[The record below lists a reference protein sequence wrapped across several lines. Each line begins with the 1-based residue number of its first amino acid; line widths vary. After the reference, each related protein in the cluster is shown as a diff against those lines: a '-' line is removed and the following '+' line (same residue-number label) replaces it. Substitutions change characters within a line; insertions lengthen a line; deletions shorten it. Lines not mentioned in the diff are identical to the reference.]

1 MVTLRTHSS
10 AAGHF
15 PPRVFSPLPRRVHT
29 QHTHRAQRALG
40 THSASSRWALSCSQ
54 TFSQN
59 PPLTPI
65 PKCLFSQNGR
75 VLAPGWLGW
84 ERVPAGSEAV
94 RTTGMGAHTHTH
106 THRHKRHTHAN
117 THVHTP
123 APGHQP
129 CLRSQEF
136 PEHRAWGHRQPFH
149 GQGGWPQDDGTPS
162 PGCLLCQGGGPEP
175 RMCTGASGIHL
186 PLLLLRGVR
195 AALRGGRVG
204 VQNSS
209 GMGAGANGTGQ
220 PANCPG
226 PRAEQES
233 KIWTPPHFSNP
244 GAQPGRRESGL
255 GGDGEG

>member
-94 RTTGMGAHTHTH
+94 RTTSMGAHTHTH
-106 THRHKRHTHAN
+106 THTGTNATHMRTPMCTRRPLATSPASGARSSPN
-117 THVHTP
+117 TG
-123 APGHQP
+123 PGDTGSP
-129 CLRSQEF
+129 STA
-136 PEHRAWGHRQPFH
+136 RA
-149 GQGGWPQDDGTPS
+149 DG
-162 PGCLLCQGGGPEP
+162 P
-175 RMCTGASGIHL
+175 RMMA
-186 PLLLLRGVR
+186 PLLRGVCS
-195 AALRGGRVG
+195 AKEG
-204 VQNSS
+204 VQSPECAQ
-209 GMGAGANGTGQ
+209 GPQAYT
-220 PANCPG
+220 CP
-226 PRAEQES
+226 S
-233 KIWTPPHFSNP
+233 CC
-244 GAQPGRRESGL
+244 
-255 GGDGEG
+255 